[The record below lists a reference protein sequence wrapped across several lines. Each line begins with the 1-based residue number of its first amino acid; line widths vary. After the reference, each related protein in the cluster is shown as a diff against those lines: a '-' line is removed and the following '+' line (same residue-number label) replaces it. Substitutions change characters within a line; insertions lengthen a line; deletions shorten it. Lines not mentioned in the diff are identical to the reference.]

1 MAKCVR
7 RAYISIVAKQHSQFV
22 CRQCG
27 VAQRRWAGKCP
38 ACGEWNALEERV
50 VRDAA
55 EDKHRPLIPHDEEAP
70 AVMRLADVRP
80 DQMRR
85 YSSGI
90 GEFDRVLG
98 GGIVPG
104 SAILLGGDPGI
115 GKSTLL
121 LQVCHSLAHTGRKT
135 LYITS
140 EESLGQTRLRAERL
154 MGEGIKAQRHPPR
167 RINCGT
173 EGEGDGSAIAQSD
186 MLVSAQAN
194 LDVII
199 HTIQETRPEI
209 VVVDSIQMV
218 YRPDMTS
225 SPGSAAQLRDA
236 AARLIWLAKQMNF
249 ALILVGHVT
258 KEGAIA
264 GPKILEHL
272 VDCVAYFE
280 GDRFHSHRLV
290 RAVKN
295 RYGST
300 DELGIFE
307 MTDGGLREVPDPS
320 KMFLSEQRVS
330 RPGSVVL
337 AACEGTRTLLV
348 EVQALCAQS
357 VFGSAKRKA
366 TGVDAG
372 RVSMLLAV
380 IEKHAQCVLGDQD
393 VFVNVVGGVRVHE
406 PAADLAIALS
416 TFSAMTNRCLPTGT
430 VVCGELG
437 LGSELRTVHHM
448 RQRVSEAARV
458 GFKRFL
464 LPKGA
469 AADAKRKGDAAIEVV
484 ACEGLND
491 AIREL
496 E

>member
-1 MAKCVR
+1 M
-7 RAYISIVAKQHSQFV
+7 AKQHSQFV
-22 CRQCG
+22 CRQCAA
-27 VAQRRWAGKCP
+27 VQTRWAGKCA
-38 ACGEWNALEERV
+38 ACGEWNSLEERV
-50 VRDAA
+50 IQNAV
-55 EDKHRPLIPHDEEAP
+55 EDKHRPLVPTATDSPLVVALGDIQ
-70 AVMRLADVRP
+70 P
-80 DQMRR
+80 DSTVR
-85 YSSGI
+85 YSSGLS
-90 GEFDRVLG
+90 EFDRVLG

-104 SAILLGGDPGI
+104 SAVLIGGDPGI

-121 LQVCHSLAHTGRKT
+121 LQVCHSLSESGRKT
-135 LYITS
+135 MYVTS

-154 MGEGIKAQRHPPR
+154 SIGIIDREGIPKPASKSRAG
-167 RINCGT
+167 N
-173 EGEGDGSAIAQSD
+173 GSGRAAGQG
-186 MLVSAQAN
+186 MLVAAQAN
-194 LDVII
+194 LDIVCNLL
-199 HTIQETRPEI
+199 QEHRPEI
-209 VVVDSIQMV
+209 VVIDSIQMV
-218 YRPDMTS
+218 YRPDLTS
-225 SPGSAAQLRDA
+225 SPGSASQLRDA

-249 ALILVGHVT
+249 ALLLVGHVT
-258 KEGAIA
+258 KEGSIA

-307 MTDGGLREVPDPS
+307 MTDGGLLPVPDPS
-320 KMFLSEQRVS
+320 KLFLSEQRAA

-357 VFGSAKRKA
+357 VFGNAKRKA
-366 TGVDAG
+366 SGVDAG
-372 RVSMLLAV
+372 RVAMLLAV
-380 IEKHAQCVLGDQD
+380 VEKHAQCVLGDQD

-406 PAADLAIALS
+406 PAADLAIALA
-416 TFSAMTNRCLPTGT
+416 TYSAMTNRSLSTGT
-430 VVCGELG
+430 VVCGEVG

-448 RQRVSEAARV
+448 RQRVGEAARV

-469 AADAKRKGDAAIEVV
+469 AAELKKKGGESIEIV

-491 AIREL
+491 AIRQL